1 MRVSRLALLVVAMIL
16 IAVLPV
22 IASPPENPIPKGD
35 KEKEELD
42 KLREELHK
50 QVEEFSRQ
58 LEEHSRQ
65 LEKVQAEY
73 EETILKS
80 VGLTAD
86 ADVAAL
92 LSKLRDQVAGTI
104 VARRLT
110 VSAPYNPFGV
120 AFMIEDLGS
129 EDADVR
135 THAARVLAIFGP
147 RARRAVPA
155 LVRASRD
162 AEPKVRLSAAV
173 ALHKVDPGN
182 PAGVPALI
190 SALRVRPLSGYL
202 RALAPTAQVALA
214 PLITGRVAPDLQR
227 TLRSSLVEV
236 RFVHFDAAQAR
247 REAVLTLEKMGLA
260 AEPAIPALRA
270 VVSDDKELRTAATL
284 ALKTIQRLQKEQQF
298 WKAAIPELSLR
309 SSAR

>member
-42 KLREELHK
+42 KLREEVHK

-65 LEKVQAEY
+65 LEKVQADY

-110 VSAPYNPFGV
+110 VIAPYNPFGV

-155 LVRASRD
+155 LVRASGD

-173 ALHKVDPGN
+173 ALQKVDPGN
-182 PAGVPALI
+182 PAGLPALI
-190 SALRVRPLSGYL
+190 GALRDRPLPGYL
-202 RALAPTAQVALA
+202 RALRPTAQVALA
-214 PLITGRVAPDLQR
+214 PLISGRVRPDLQGR
-227 TLRSSLVEV
+227 LRGWRVEAGSV
-236 RFVHFDAAQAR
+236 DWDAALDR
-247 REAVLTLEKMGLA
+247 REAISTLEETGLA
-260 AEPAIPALRA
+260 AEPATPALRA

-284 ALKTIQRLQKEQQF
+284 ALKTIQRLRREQQF
-298 WKAAIPELSLR
+298 WKAPI
-309 SSAR
+309 